1 LRTLGGHRPRLNDD
15 IGRNDL
21 KLARRA
27 FLHLAAGA
35 TALPAVS
42 QIARAETYPTRPIHL
57 IVGFPPGGGI
67 DIIARLV
74 GQWLS
79 ERLGQQVIVENRPGA
94 GGNIA
99 TEIAARAPP
108 DGYTLTYV
116 GPVAAINASLYKNLS
131 FDFIRDIAP
140 VAGFM
145 RVPIVMEIN
154 PSLPVTTVPEF
165 IAYAKANP
173 GKINMASSGNGTVTY
188 VAGEL
193 FKMMTGVNMVQ
204 VSYPGETP
212 ALTDLIAG
220 RVQVTFN
227 PLPASIEFIKT
238 GTLRALAVTTTT
250 RSEILPDVPSL
261 SDFVPGYEA
270 STWYGVGA
278 PKNTPVEIIDKL
290 NKEINAALV
299 DPKIS
304 SRLVALGGM
313 LLSGSPA
320 DFGKLIADETTKWAK
335 VVKFAGI
342 KPE

>member
-1 LRTLGGHRPRLNDD
+1 MKLGRRT
-15 IGRNDL
+15 
-21 KLARRA
+21 

-42 QIARAETYPTRPIHL
+42 RIARAETYPTRPIHL

-278 PKNTPVEIIDKL
+278 PKNTPVEIVDRL

-304 SRLVALGGM
+304 LRLVALGGM

>member
-1 LRTLGGHRPRLNDD
+1 M
-15 IGRNDL
+15 

-278 PKNTPVEIIDKL
+278 PKNTPVEIIDRL

-342 KPE
+342 KE